1 MFQHSRPRRLRRS
14 DAIRAMVEEN
24 NVSASDLIAPLFFI
38 EGTSQKVAIDSM
50 PGQSRFSVDLLV
62 DEVLKLQDLGVKT
75 VALFPAIE
83 ESLKTKDAKEAHNEK
98 GLNQRAVRAVKEK
111 APEMTIMTDVALD
124 PYSSDGHDGLVD
136 PNTGEI
142 LNDPTLEVLCKMALA
157 QARAGSDIVG
167 PSDMMDGRVGAIR
180 EALDAEGFTNV
191 LIMSY
196 PAKYASHFYGPFRDA
211 LDSAPKAGDKK
222 TYQMN
227 YANRREALKELELD
241 INEGADIVMVKP
253 GLSYL
258 DIISDLKQHCHL
270 PVAAYNVSGEYAM
283 VKAAQEKGWLDG
295 EMIMVETLTSF
306 KRAGAD
312 IILTYFAQEMAKFLK
327 NH

>member
-1 MFQHSRPRRLRRS
+1 MFQHSRPRRLRRN

-24 NVSASDLIAPLFFI
+24 SVSAKDLIAPLFFI
-38 EGTSQKVAIDSM
+38 EGNSKKVDIESM

-62 DEVLKLQDLGVKT
+62 NEVLKLQDLGVDT
-75 VALFPAIE
+75 VALFPAID
-83 ESLKTKDAKEAHNEK
+83 ESLKSKDAKESYNDD
-98 GLNQRAVRAVKEK
+98 GLNQRAVRAVKERV
-111 APEMTIMTDVALD
+111 PEMTIMTDVALD

-136 PNTGEI
+136 PKTGEI

-180 EALDAEGFTNV
+180 EALDSEGFTNV

-196 PAKYASHFYGPFRDA
+196 TAKYASHFYGPFRDA

-227 YANRREALKELELD
+227 FANRREALKELELD

-283 VKAAQEKGWLDG
+283 VKAAEEKGWLDG

>member
-111 APEMTIMTDVALD
+111 APEMT
-124 PYSSDGHDGLVD
+124 
-136 PNTGEI
+136 
-142 LNDPTLEVLCKMALA
+142 
-157 QARAGSDIVG
+157 
-167 PSDMMDGRVGAIR
+167 
-180 EALDAEGFTNV
+180 
-191 LIMSY
+191 
-196 PAKYASHFYGPFRDA
+196 
-211 LDSAPKAGDKK
+211 
-222 TYQMN
+222 
-227 YANRREALKELELD
+227 
-241 INEGADIVMVKP
+241 
-253 GLSYL
+253 
-258 DIISDLKQHCHL
+258 
-270 PVAAYNVSGEYAM
+270 
-283 VKAAQEKGWLDG
+283 
-295 EMIMVETLTSF
+295 
-306 KRAGAD
+306 
-312 IILTYFAQEMAKFLK
+312 
-327 NH
+327 